1 MGDYRLSKIIKGE
14 IEVLNKLIRRLTSL
28 NSTYAN
34 RIKKNEA
41 SVVELKEKIVSIERL
56 IKDTKD
62 SVELKRLEN
71 LIKSY
76 RETVES
82 FPDLNKDL
90 ESKINSNNDELE
102 TKTEELSNLNKE
114 LSETLIY
121 ESEVKERLTMT
132 YVNLD
137 NTLNTNLL
145 LPSTINITA
154 GTEIEILT
162 DYNSNTYIKM
172 GNFNSSISGST
183 SKSLDY
189 SKIVIDSFSSNSDF
203 EVRPWPPREDTPNEV
218 NRFSSYTTQ
227 SFNYDISVSLNGNK
241 FLLIDYENLITDNTI
256 WSQLNSSNGGIKV
269 LG

>member
-1 MGDYRLSKIIKGE
+1 MADYRLSKIIKSE
-14 IEVLNKLIRRLTSL
+14 IEVLNKSIRRLTSL
-28 NSTYAN
+28 NSTYDN

-41 SVVELKEKIVSIERL
+41 SAEDLNEKIKSLERL

-62 SVELKRLEN
+62 SVELKKLET
-71 LIKSY
+71 LLKSY

-90 ESKINSNNDELE
+90 ENKINLNNDELE
-102 TKTEELSNLNKE
+102 TKTEELSILKKE
-114 LSETLIY
+114 LSETLVY
-121 ESEVKERLTMT
+121 ESRVKERLTMT
-132 YVNLD
+132 YVDLD

-145 LPSTINITA
+145 LPTSITLLA
-154 GTEIEILT
+154 GTEVEILT
-162 DYNSNTYIKM
+162 DYNSNTYIKI
-172 GNFNSSISGST
+172 GKHNSSISGST

-189 SKIVIDSFSSNSDF
+189 SKIIIDEFSSNGGG
-203 EVRPWPPREDTPNEV
+203 EVASQRGKVDGN
-218 NRFSSYTTQ
+218 NFSSYTIQ